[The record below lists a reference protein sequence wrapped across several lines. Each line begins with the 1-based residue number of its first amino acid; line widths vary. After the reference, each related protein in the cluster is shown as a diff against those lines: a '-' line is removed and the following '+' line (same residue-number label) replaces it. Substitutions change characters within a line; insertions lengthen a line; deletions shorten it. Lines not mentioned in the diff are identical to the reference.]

1 MLYPK
6 IVLGLCVVEG
16 WLAGVVS
23 GFGSFLYLRLYC
35 ANKKRV
41 GTKVE
46 SGFSVFFFS
55 WRHSVYVFL
64 RGLAGAKNHNRC
76 CCENSL
82 DVGVQAWHCVF
93 VFSDVCFCDLAA
105 FGSGVGSLLQVAGGW
120 LLASLG
126 LCCFPGVVSGRMP
139 CSHNRAFNARPNW
152 LGPFFLR
159 LHWEGC
165 RFLG

>member
-46 SGFSVFFFS
+46 SGFSVFFFLEAFRLCFS
-55 WRHSVYVFL
+55 E
-64 RGLAGAKNHNRC
+64 GLGWGKK
-76 CCENSL
+76 S
-82 DVGVQAWHCVF
+82 Q
-93 VFSDVCFCDLAA
+93 
-105 FGSGVGSLLQVAGGW
+105 SLL
-120 LLASLG
+120 L
-126 LCCFPGVVSGRMP
+126 
-139 CSHNRAFNARPNW
+139 
-152 LGPFFLR
+152 
-159 LHWEGC
+159 
-165 RFLG
+165 